1 MVNRVNKGN
10 WDATVHYQDT
20 KVAQDYDRVRF
31 SSVAGKVFNRQEQRI
46 ILDSFADLPPETTI
60 LDLPCGTGRLA
71 RALLEAGYTVVGADI
86 SAEMLE
92 VANERLQQYQARFS
106 TQVMDAFSLTGQEQQ
121 YQATLCARVLMHFPL
136 ETQIEFMQGV
146 ARISSKR
153 VVINHSLNSPYQ
165 RLRRRIKKLLGHQ
178 ESAAY
183 PITNDEIKR
192 LLAES
197 GFAEVRRTRIN
208 RLISEAVY
216 IVAEKIS

>member
-10 WDATVHYQDT
+10 WDATLHYQNT
-20 KVAQDYDRVRF
+20 KVARDYDRVRF
-31 SSVAGKVFNRQEQRI
+31 SSLAGRVFNRQEQRI

-71 RALLEAGYTVVGADI
+71 RALLEAGYAVVGADI

-92 VANERLQQYQARFS
+92 VAKERLQEYQDRFS
-106 TQVMDAFSLTGQEQQ
+106 TQVMDAFNLTDQEQK

-136 ETQIEFMQGV
+136 ETQIAFMQGV
-146 ARISSKR
+146 ARISGKR

-197 GFAEVRRTRIN
+197 GFVEVRRTRIN